1 MEAVL
6 QAVEELEPGEKWQ
19 ALYRRVAPGYRRWF
33 LREGDAARPTY
44 LACRRALRRH
54 MPELVPVWE
63 RLVALAGGGDQAARM
78 LSLWCPTPY
87 LTGCSQAVWSRGAP
101 ALVRNY
107 DYAPHLWDALLVRSA
122 WTGRQ
127 VLAMNDSLWGA
138 LDGVNEAGVAVALAF
153 GGRRAVGEGFG
164 APLILRY
171 VLETCT
177 TAGEAGRVLAR
188 VPSHMAY
195 NVTVVDRRGDY
206 LTAYL
211 NPDRPPALVRR
222 RVATNHQQAV
232 EWSKFAQVTASVGR
246 EQFLSARL
254 ADEEEAFGR
263 FVDRFLEPPLH
274 STRFDHGWGT
284 LYTAAYR
291 PADGTATFHWPG
303 LTLPQS
309 LDAFRELCV
318 RLHYGT

>member
-1 MEAVL
+1 MQTVL
-6 QAVEELEPGEKWQ
+6 HAVEEPEPGEKWQ
-19 ALYRRVAPGYRRWF
+19 ALFRRMEPGYRRWF
-33 LREGDAARPTY
+33 LREGDDARPTY

-54 MPELVPVWE
+54 LPELAPVWE
-63 RLVALAGGGDQAARM
+63 GLVDLAGGGDQVARM

-87 LTGCSQAVWSRGAP
+87 LTGCSQAVWSRGTP

-107 DYAPHLWDALLVRSA
+107 DYAPHLWDAVLLRSA
-122 WTGRQ
+122 WTGRE
-127 VLAMNDSLWGA
+127 VLAMSDSLWGA
-138 LDGVNEAGVAVALAF
+138 LDGVNDAGVAVALAF
-153 GGRRAVGEGFG
+153 GGRTAVGEGFG

-171 VLETCT
+171 VLETCAT
-177 TAGEAGRVLAR
+177 TGEAGRVLAR

-232 EWSKFAQVTASVGR
+232 EWSRFAQVTASVGR

-254 ADEEEAFGR
+254 ADDEEGFEH
-263 FVDRFLEPPLH
+263 FVRRFLEPPLH

-284 LYTAAYR
+284 LYTVAYH
-291 PADGTATFHWPG
+291 PTSGAATFLWPG

-309 LDAFRELCV
+309 LSGFRELCV
-318 RLHYGT
+318 RLHYGP